1 MKSFLLVL
9 CFSIFISCSNTSDE
23 NLTCN
28 VNNPLEEISWLQQIK
43 TNFEQS
49 ASATKKQIIQYT
61 YNEESVFLID
71 FCNGCADNLTTVYN
85 CTGDVICEFG
95 GIAGLNTCTDFNE
108 IATNKIILWGN

>member
-28 VNNPLEEISWLQQIK
+28 VSNPLEEISWLQHIK
-43 TNFEQS
+43 TSFEQS
-49 ASATKKQIIQYT
+49 ASASKKQITQYT

-71 FCNGCADNLTTVYN
+71 SCNGCADNLTTVYN
-85 CTGDVICEFG
+85 CNGDVICEFG
-95 GIAGLNTCTDFNE
+95 GIAGLNTCAGFNE
-108 IATNKIILWGN
+108 TITNKIVLWEN